1 MLMRAASLRSGLTLV
16 AATGLLLLA
25 GCSSFKTTP
34 TADSDLLEYRLKRG
48 GSVFGDEG
56 ISFGGKS
63 SKQDPGAGTGIGVN
77 AFLWRGSLDTLAFM
91 PLSSADPFGGVII
104 TDWYQPAP
112 GERFKATAY
121 ILSRQLRADGLK
133 IAIYRQVLQG
143 NQWVDAQVSP
153 ATVTELEN
161 KILARAREMR
171 AEISGN

>member
-1 MLMRAASLRSGLTLV
+1 MPMRAASLRPGLTLV

-25 GCSSFKTTP
+25 GCGAIKTTP
-34 TADSDLLEYRLKRG
+34 ISNDDLQDYRTKQPVG
-48 GSVFGDEG
+48 VFGGEG
-56 ISFGGKS
+56 ISFGGKGNNN
-63 SKQDPGAGTGIGVN
+63 QDTGGTGIGVN

-104 TDWYQPAP
+104 TDWFQPAP

-133 IAIYRQVLQG
+133 VAIYRQVLQG
-143 NQWVDAQVSP
+143 NQWVDAPVSQ
-153 ATVTELEN
+153 ATVTEMEN

-171 AEISGN
+171 AEVSGN